1 MPELVVQHQNC
12 PLPLK
17 AWIFDHKPA
26 LRESEERRLALL
38 QNGPQGQPGA
48 LPAPADAAEARRRER
63 KAAQDARKEK
73 RRVEQLARRAAIG
86 AEHHPAVS
94 VDTGAVP
101 ANSSQRPGILSTA
114 GRVLF
119 VLLALLALGRC
130 TGVIGGG
137 DELGDE
143 RFCGHRQRR
152 CPFGGRHSTDSDG
165 PMTPAPGWKDTGSDY
180 LSRRRARRGDS
191 GGWGTAAVPSEGNG
205 TATPSGWGSGTGARA
220 GDPAGLDA
228 TGWGSMAQGST
239 AIAGTQ
245 SPVRRFEGSP
255 RLPLT
260 TLALV
265 LVGGLGLGICVRQ
278 FLASIDIVGWIVSG
292 APHFSGALL
301 VVVVLLGLVA
311 VAGVVLAIVVL
322 FRRPPR
328 WVGAALLAASLL
340 LPLCAS
346 WGGANSGYIAF
357 QRGLL
362 WDVRTQGVVKI
373 EPGGDRREC
382 LRLLRELR
390 SSPPC

>member
-1 MPELVVQHQNC
+1 
-12 PLPLK
+12 
-17 AWIFDHKPA
+17 
-26 LRESEERRLALL
+26 
-38 QNGPQGQPGA
+38 
-48 LPAPADAAEARRRER
+48 
-63 KAAQDARKEK
+63 
-73 RRVEQLARRAAIG
+73 
-86 AEHHPAVS
+86 
-94 VDTGAVP
+94 
-101 ANSSQRPGILSTA
+101 
-114 GRVLF
+114 
-119 VLLALLALGRC
+119 
-130 TGVIGGG
+130 
-137 DELGDE
+137 
-143 RFCGHRQRR
+143 
-152 CPFGGRHSTDSDG
+152 
-165 PMTPAPGWKDTGSDY
+165 MTPAPGWKDTGSDY

-292 APHFSGALL
+292 APLFSGALL

-362 WDVRTQGVVKI
+362 WDVRTQASSIEPETVENVYDSFESYGVVLPAKQ
-373 EPGGDRREC
+373 EVLEMLDDEEAGTGAQGTTTKPHDTDEEGGDT
-382 LRLLRELR
+382 
-390 SSPPC
+390 